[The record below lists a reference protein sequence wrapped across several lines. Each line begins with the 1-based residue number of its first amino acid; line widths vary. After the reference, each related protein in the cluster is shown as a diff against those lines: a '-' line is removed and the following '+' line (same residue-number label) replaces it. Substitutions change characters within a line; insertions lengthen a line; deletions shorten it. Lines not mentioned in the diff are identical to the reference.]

1 MECMEY
7 STIRQ
12 WIVIGMMSGLL
23 VASVQAMA
31 SAFQI
36 WEQDGASIAN
46 YHAGYAA
53 EADDASIAFYNPAG
67 IPRIK
72 NQQLIFGADGVVT
85 DIQYKGTVAVNTA
98 TNPNPQ
104 QVTAE
109 GGLFT
114 PIPFLQYV
122 APITDRLGFGLSIV
136 VPFGAQI
143 NYRRTTFLEYASTY
157 NSIKVVD
164 ITPTLG
170 WQVTDQASIGA
181 GPDLQKMSV
190 EFDQTAIL
198 GDSSTDT
205 SSTNRADDTAWGYH
219 LGGLYQFNEYS
230 RVGLSYHSQ
239 VVHHLSRRSSFSGP
253 LADVINDNQP
263 LISRATAN
271 ITLPP
276 YTAFSLFHRFNPTV
290 SLMGSVIYTQWSIVK
305 NLVMKNLA
313 GIDTGN
319 PSTDIQVVVPQNF
332 SNTWNFSLG
341 GNYYASEAIILKGGL
356 GYDETPVQNQ
366 YRNVQLPDNN
376 HYVVA
381 LGGHYQASKAI
392 GLDIGWNHVFMHKAH
407 VSPPTQ
413 ITGDQQTITNG
424 SVTGGADIYAAQ
436 ITWDMV

>member
-1 MECMEY
+1 MMEY
-7 STIRQ
+7 STSRL
-12 WIVIGMMSGLL
+12 WIIIIGGWLGWLCLSQQVL
-23 VASVQAMA
+23 A
-31 SAFQI
+31 SAFQV

-53 EADDASIAFYNPAG
+53 EANDASIAFTNPAG

-72 NQQLIFGADGVVT
+72 NQQIIFGADGVVT
-85 DIQYKGTVAVNTA
+85 DIQYRGTVAVNTA
-98 TNPNPQ
+98 INSNPQ
-104 QVTAE
+104 PVTAQ

-122 APITDRLGFGLSIV
+122 APITDTLGFGLSVV

-143 NYRRTTFLEYASTY
+143 NYRRTTFLEYVSTY
-157 NSIKVVD
+157 TSVKVID
-164 ITPTLG
+164 MTPTLG
-170 WQVTDQASIGA
+170 WQVTDKASIGA
-181 GPDLQKMSV
+181 GPDVQKMSV
-190 EFDQTAIL
+190 EFDQIAIL
-198 GDSSTDT
+198 GDSSSDT

-219 LGGLYQFNEYS
+219 LGGLYQFNENS
-230 RVGLSYHSQ
+230 RIGLSYHSQ

-276 YTAFSLFHRFNPTV
+276 YTALSVFHHVNSTFTV
-290 SLMGSVIYTQWSIVK
+290 MGSVVYTQWCTVR

-319 PSTDIQVVVPQNF
+319 PTTNLEVVVPQNF
-332 SNTWNFSLG
+332 RNTWNVSLG
-341 GNYYASEAIILKGGL
+341 GDYHVTDTIILKAGL
-356 GYDETPVQNQ
+356 GYDETPVQNE
-366 YRNVQLPDNN
+366 YRNVQLPDNDR
-376 HYVVA
+376 YVAA

-392 GLDIGWNHVFMHKAH
+392 GVDLGWNHVFIHKAH

-413 ITGDQQTITNG
+413 ITGDQQAVTNG
-424 SVTGGADIYAAQ
+424 SVTGGADVYAAQ
-436 ITWDMV
+436 ITWDIV